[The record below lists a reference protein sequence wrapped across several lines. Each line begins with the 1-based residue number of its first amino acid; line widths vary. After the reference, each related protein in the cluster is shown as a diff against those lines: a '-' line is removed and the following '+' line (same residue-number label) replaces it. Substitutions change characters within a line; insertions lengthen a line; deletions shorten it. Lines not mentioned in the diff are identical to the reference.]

1 MKPVHILLVE
11 DNEGDIVLTLEA
23 FEETKLT
30 SNISVVRN
38 GQEALDFIF
47 RRGNFHN
54 VEKPDL
60 ILLDLNIPVFNGMEV
75 LKEVKLDSVLKKIP
89 VIILTTSSNEKEIK
103 MAYELHA
110 NSFVTKPID
119 MSEFLK
125 TVVSIE
131 EFWIQ
136 ICKLSN

>member
-1 MKPVHILLVE
+1 
-11 DNEGDIVLTLEA
+11 
-23 FEETKLT
+23 
-30 SNISVVRN
+30 
-38 GQEALDFIF
+38 
-47 RRGNFHN
+47 
-54 VEKPDL
+54 
-60 ILLDLNIPVFNGMEV
+60 MEV